1 MDTRKLFGAV
11 PEDLAALSDEDIQG
25 LLAQHMEAVDKIA
38 ADDKDFLGD
47 LDAMSVIAEM
57 EAGVEEIERIK
68 TELGAREEAASTYE
82 AKRAELAARVKPA
95 ETLAAEDA
103 DSEGGDD
110 SDSDSGDSSDASDDG
125 DETEASSD
133 DAPSGEVAVDADAA
147 LEPVVAAAPRMRRPL
162 PKASKDHQPPES
174 ETGNA
179 FVATAGISGFADGHR
194 FASKTE
200 IGEAMMKAQRQITST
215 PAGFRQ
221 NVPIAVMET
230 KLPEDR
236 QLLSANEDPTGFRNW
251 ALIEKISSPQAIV
264 AAGGICA
271 PVTPYYEQQLLAVQ
285 DRPVRDALAG
295 FNADRGG
302 IVYNPPVGIGA
313 ISGSDAIGIVTAA
326 ADAEGGTFATK
337 SCLTIECVDAVTVD
351 VDIIYHCVIWS
362 NLTARTF
369 PERVAQINDTVLAG
383 LSRLAD
389 GNLLDKIKAGSTN
402 VTQANTNLQGAT
414 SSLLGSV
421 LTAAAGYRSRQRM
434 AADASLRAILPAWSR
449 DLLVADII
457 RSQFMRFDM
466 TEAGLLALL
475 RSYNINA
482 SFTLDTPATGTGQV
496 FGTQSAGVLLPFP
509 DEVQWALFAEGSWL
523 YLDGGRLE
531 LGIVRDSVLNAT
543 NQFEQFGE
551 VFETAAFVGI
561 ESLWITT
568 AVCPSGTVAAP
579 LDNSDFCS

>member
-1 MDTRKLFGAV
+1 MDARKLFGAV
-11 PEDLAALSDEDIQG
+11 PEDLAALSDEEIQG
-25 LLAQHMEAVDKIA
+25 LLAAHMEAVDKIA

-47 LDAMSVIAEM
+47 LDAMSVITEM

-82 AKRAELAARVKPA
+82 AKKAELAARVKPA
-95 ETLAAEDA
+95 ATLAA
-103 DSEGGDD
+103 DD
-110 SDSDSGDSSDASDDG
+110 SDDADADDSDDSDDGDADADASDSGDADSSAD
-125 DETEASSD
+125 
-133 DAPSGEVAVDADAA
+133 VAVEADAA
-147 LEPVVAAAPRMRRPL
+147 LGPVVAAAPLRMRRPL
-162 PKASKDHQPPES
+162 PKASKDHQPPEMQ
-174 ETGNA
+174 TPNG

-200 IGEAMMKAQRQITST
+200 IGEAMLAAQRQLTST
-215 PAGFRQ
+215 PKGFRQ
-221 NVPIAVMET
+221 DVPIAVMET
-230 KLPEDR
+230 KLPEER

-251 ALIEKISSPQAIV
+251 DLIEKVSSPQAIV

-271 PVTPYYEQQLLAVQ
+271 PVTPYYEQQLIATQ

-302 IVYNPPVGIGA
+302 IVYNPPIGIGT

-326 ADAEGGTFATK
+326 NDAEGGTFATK
-337 SCLTIECVDAVTVD
+337 SCLTVECVGPVTVE
-351 VDIIYHCVIWS
+351 VDIVYHCVIWS
-362 NLTARTF
+362 NLTSRTF
-369 PERVAQINDTVLAG
+369 PERVAQVNDTVLAG
-383 LSRLAD
+383 LARLAD

-402 VTQANTNLQGAT
+402 VTQANTNTQGAT

-457 RSQFMRFDM
+457 RSQFQRFDM
-466 TEAGLLALL
+466 TEAGLLSLL

-482 SFTLDTPATGTGQV
+482 SFYLDTPSTGTGQV
-496 FGTQSAGVLLPFP
+496 FGAQGATTLLPFP

-531 LGIVRDSVLNAT
+531 LGIVRDSILNAT

-551 VFETAAFVGI
+551 LFETTAFVGI

-579 LDNSDFCS
+579 KDNSSFCG